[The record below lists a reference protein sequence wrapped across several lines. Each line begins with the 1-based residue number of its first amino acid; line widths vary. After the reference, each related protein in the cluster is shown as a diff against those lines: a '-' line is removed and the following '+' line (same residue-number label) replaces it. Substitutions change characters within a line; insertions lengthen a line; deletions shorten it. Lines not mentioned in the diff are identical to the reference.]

1 MSTSVE
7 AIYENGVFRPLQ
19 HVDLAEG
26 ARVEV
31 IVITRESPPR
41 KRTPAE
47 IVAEIAAMDVESDPE
62 GFSGRDH
69 DKILYGERDAR

>member
-26 ARVEV
+26 TRVEV

-41 KRTPAE
+41 
-47 IVAEIAAMDVESDPE
+47 
-62 GFSGRDH
+62 
-69 DKILYGERDAR
+69 